1 LAGGR
6 CDPGHPGHPP
16 TLLDGEGHLHM
27 SIDQPPDSGQQ
38 HSAAMIG
45 APTADPPP
53 AVPDIHQI
61 EEVLQPIPDEL
72 RTRRVSGQF
81 WIWAGA
87 NIAPINWVLGALG
100 IGLGLGMRD
109 TLIVLVVGNIVGMAL
124 FGIFVLIGQ
133 RTGVTGM
140 VLSRA
145 AFGRRGAYVPAA
157 IQAALAVG
165 WCAVNTWIILD
176 LVMALL
182 GKVGLV
188 DPDAA
193 NILAKILVAAI
204 IMGLQVTIA
213 WFGYRA
219 IAAFERWTVPPTLA
233 VLVLMSVVA
242 WFHLDI
248 DWSYAGP
255 AGAVLHGGER
265 IAAMSAVMTV
275 IGIGWGITWFT
286 YACDYSRFV
295 STSVPRRKLY
305 LASTLGQFIPVVWLG
320 VLGASL
326 ATTNGSVDPG
336 KLIVD
341 NYGAL
346 ALPVLFLVVHGPIA
360 TNILNIY
367 TFSVATQALDIKM
380 PRRKL
385 NAIVGV
391 FALVVVV
398 FFIFASS
405 LATVLST
412 WLGAI
417 VAWIASWAGIMLV
430 HYFVVEKG
438 ALNAQRLFDPIG
450 SRRLPDVNWAT
461 MVCFA
466 VGIGATWTF
475 MYGSMG
481 VMQGFGSRALGGL
494 DLSWLAGSMVAAA
507 LYALLGPRA
516 YRRHHE
522 ATQRA
527 TTVEG
532 TSIASGEGLSR

>member
-1 LAGGR
+1 MN
-6 CDPGHPGHPP
+6 
-16 TLLDGEGHLHM
+16 TK
-27 SIDQPPDSGQQ
+27 QPPPCGPAHPTTETPPEPIARDHRATTQ
-38 HSAAMIG
+38 
-45 APTADPPP
+45 APNIH
-53 AVPDIHQI
+53 DI
-61 EEVLQPIPDEL
+61 EDVLQPVPESV
-72 RTRRVSGQF
+72 RTKRVSGQF

-100 IGLGLGMRD
+100 IGLGLGLRD
-109 TLIVLVVGNIVGMAL
+109 TLIVLIAGNLVGMAL

-133 RTGVTGM
+133 KTGVTGM

-176 LVMALL
+176 LVMALF
-182 GKVGLV
+182 GKLGLV
-188 DPDAA
+188 DPDAP
-193 NILAKILVAAI
+193 NVPAKILVAAA
-204 IMGLQVTIA
+204 IMAIQVTVA
-213 WFGYRA
+213 WFGYRT

-233 VLVLMSVVA
+233 VLILMSAVA

-255 AGAVLHGGER
+255 AGHVLQGGDR
-265 IAAMSAVMTV
+265 IAAMSTVMTV

-295 STSVPRRKLY
+295 STTVPRRKLY
-305 LASTLGQFIPVVWLG
+305 LASTLGQYIPVVWLG

-336 KLIVD
+336 KLIVE

-346 ALPVLFLVVHGPIA
+346 ALPVLFLVIHGPIA

-367 TFSVATQALDIKM
+367 TFSVAFQALDIKVH
-380 PRRKL
+380 RRKL
-385 NAIVGV
+385 NLLVGV
-391 FALVVVV
+391 FALVVVI
-398 FFIFASS
+398 FFIFQSN

-430 HYFVVEKG
+430 HYFVVAKRH
-438 ALNAQRLFDPIG
+438 LPAQLLFDPVG
-450 SRRLPDVNWAT
+450 SKRLPDVNWAT
-461 MVCFA
+461 MVCFVA
-466 VGIGATWTF
+466 GIVATWMF
-475 MYGSMG
+475 MYGPTA
-481 VMQGFGSRALGGL
+481 VMQGFGSRALHGL
-494 DLSWLAGSMVAAA
+494 DLSWLAGGLVAAA
-507 LYALLGPRA
+507 LYAALGPRA
-516 YRRHHE
+516 HRRYSDTD
-522 ATQRA
+522 AAQPISNGRDT
-527 TTVEG
+527 
-532 TSIASGEGLSR
+532 L

>member
-1 LAGGR
+1 
-6 CDPGHPGHPP
+6 
-16 TLLDGEGHLHM
+16 M
-27 SIDQPPDSGQQ
+27 STDQPPKGGLA
-38 HSAAMIG
+38 HVMTL
-45 APTADPPP
+45 APAPVVNNQNLKTAR
-53 AVPDIHQI
+53 PDIHQI
-61 EEVLQPIPDEL
+61 EEVLQPIPEEV
-72 RTRRVSGQF
+72 RTTRVSGQF

-100 IGLGLGMRD
+100 IGLGLGLRD
-109 TLIVLVVGNIVGMAL
+109 TLIVLIAGNIVGMAL

-133 RTGVTGM
+133 QTGVTGM

-145 AFGRRGAYVPAA
+145 AFGRRGAYLPAA

-182 GKVGLV
+182 GKLHLV
-188 DPDAA
+188 DPDAP
-193 NILAKILVAAI
+193 NVPAKILVAAA
-204 IMGLQVTIA
+204 IMAIQVTIA

-233 VLVLMSVVA
+233 VLILMSVVA
-242 WFHLDI
+242 WFHLHI

-255 AGAVLHGGER
+255 TGHVLHGGER

-295 STSVPRRKLY
+295 SRTVPPRKLF

-326 ATTNGSVDPG
+326 ATTNGSIDPG
-336 KLIVD
+336 KLIVS

-346 ALPVLFLVVHGPIA
+346 ALPVLFLVIHGPIA

-367 TFSVATQALDIKM
+367 TFSVAAQALDIKVH
-380 PRRKL
+380 RRKL
-385 NAIVGV
+385 NLFVGV
-391 FALVVVV
+391 FALAVVI
-398 FFIFASS
+398 FFIFQSS

-430 HYFVVEKG
+430 HCFVIEKSE
-438 ALNAQRLFDPIG
+438 LRSQRLFDPIG

-461 MVCFA
+461 MVCFV
-466 VGIGATWTF
+466 VGIVATWMF
-475 MYGSMG
+475 MYGATD

-494 DLSWLAGSMVAAA
+494 DLSWLAGSVVAATLYAVLGPRTRRHHQGTLVAAA
-507 LYALLGPRA
+507 VHETSPASQREALK
-516 YRRHHE
+516 
-522 ATQRA
+522 
-527 TTVEG
+527 
-532 TSIASGEGLSR
+532 

>member
-1 LAGGR
+1 MDAHEPEHGRGTGG
-6 CDPGHPGHPP
+6 PVA
-16 TLLDGEGHLHM
+16 LE
-27 SIDQPPDSGQQ
+27 
-38 HSAAMIG
+38 
-45 APTADPPP
+45 
-53 AVPDIHQI
+53 IHDV
-61 EEVLQPIPDEL
+61 EEVLQPVPESV
-72 RTRRVSGQF
+72 RTTAVSGQF

-100 IGLGLGMRD
+100 IGLGLGLWD
-109 TLIVLVVGNIVGMAL
+109 TMIVLIAGNALGMAL
-124 FGIFVLIGQ
+124 FGVFVLIGQ
-133 RTGVTGM
+133 KTGVTGM

-182 GKVGLV
+182 GEVGLV
-188 DPDAA
+188 DPKAP
-193 NILAKILVAAI
+193 NIAVKVAVAAA
-204 IMGLQVTIA
+204 IMAIQVTVA
-213 WFGYRA
+213 WFGYRT

-233 VLVLMSVVA
+233 VLILMSAVA

-255 AGAVLHGGER
+255 AGAILHGTER

-295 STSVPRRKLY
+295 STRVPRRKLY
-305 LASTLGQFIPVVWLG
+305 LASALGQYIPVVWLG

-336 KLIVD
+336 QLIVS
-341 NYGAL
+341 NFGAL
-346 ALPVLFLVVHGPIA
+346 ALPVLFLVIHGPIA

-367 TFSVATQALDIKM
+367 TFSVATQALDIKLH
-380 PRRKL
+380 RRTL
-385 NAIVGV
+385 NALVGV
-391 FALVVVV
+391 FALAVVI
-398 FFIFASS
+398 FFIFQSS

-430 HYFVVEKG
+430 HYFVVEKRR
-438 ALNAQRLFDPIG
+438 LHAQRLFDPVG
-450 SRRLPDVNWAT
+450 CPRLPDVNWTTIA
-461 MVCFA
+461 CFL
-466 VGIGATWTF
+466 VGIVATWLF
-475 MYGSMG
+475 MYGPLA

-494 DLSWLAGSMVAAA
+494 DLSWLVGGVTAAA
-507 LYALLGPRA
+507 LYAVLGPRA
-516 YRRHHE
+516 YRGYRVDPP
-522 ATQRA
+522 TTDRA
-527 TTVEG
+527 DSAPDTRL
-532 TSIASGEGLSR
+532 AR

>member
-1 LAGGR
+1 MN
-6 CDPGHPGHPP
+6 
-16 TLLDGEGHLHM
+16 TY
-27 SIDQPPDSGQQ
+27 QPPDGG
-38 HSAAMIG
+38 SAHPITPAG
-45 APTADPPP
+45 APVAAIQNVHTA
-53 AVPDIHQI
+53 APDIHQI
-61 EEVLQPIPDEL
+61 EEVLQPIPEEV
-72 RTRRVSGQF
+72 RTTRVSGQF

-100 IGLGLGMRD
+100 IGLGLGLRD
-109 TLIVLVVGNIVGMAL
+109 TLIVLIAGNVVGMAL

-133 RTGVTGM
+133 QTGVTGM

-145 AFGRRGAYVPAA
+145 AFGRRGAYLPAA

-182 GKVGLV
+182 GKLGLV
-188 DPDAA
+188 DPDAP
-193 NILAKILVAAI
+193 NVPAKIAVAAV
-204 IMGLQVTIA
+204 IMAIQVTIA

-233 VLVLMSVVA
+233 VLILMSAVA
-242 WFHLDI
+242 WFHLHI

-255 AGAVLHGGER
+255 PGHVLEGSER

-295 STSVPRRKLY
+295 SRTVPRRKLY

-336 KLIVD
+336 KLIVS
-341 NYGAL
+341 NFGAL
-346 ALPVLFLVVHGPIA
+346 ALPVLFLVIHGPIA

-367 TFSVATQALDIKM
+367 TFSVATQALDITVS
-380 PRRKL
+380 RRKL
-385 NAIVGV
+385 NLFVGV
-391 FALVVVV
+391 FALAAVI
-398 FFIFASS
+398 FFILQSS

-430 HYFVVEKG
+430 HYFVIEKRR
-438 ALNAQRLFDPIG
+438 LDAQRLFEPVG

-461 MVCFA
+461 MVAFV
-466 VGIGATWTF
+466 VGIAATWMF
-475 MYGSMG
+475 MYGPLP

-494 DLSWLAGSMVAAA
+494 DLSWLAGGLVAAV
-507 LYALLGPRA
+507 LYAVLGPRVHQRHDDSA
-516 YRRHHE
+516 LQAPTQMADGRR
-522 ATQRA
+522 
-527 TTVEG
+527 
-532 TSIASGEGLSR
+532 SL